1 MNPTTAA
8 KIIRLLLFVYLIAG
22 LILAKWSS
30 GVGYSPRCFCYPTIL
45 STTSRKPR
53 GYWRLL
59 RFILFRIQN
68 GDEVVAIQDRP
79 VIALS
84 NLACTVTLPPN
95 QVR

>member
-22 LILAKWSS
+22 LILRK
-30 GVGYSPRCFCYPTIL
+30 VEQRLGYSPSRFCYPTIL

-84 NLACTVTLPPN
+84 NLACTVILPPN
-95 QVR
+95 QIR